1 MDLKNYIEVYN
12 NSSVTYE
19 IMKRNEDF
27 LKLII
32 DNKAYDKI
40 KKEKLPSFY
49 KFSYSIDFIRY
60 LFDTLS
66 KNEVLEYVKND
77 LKCEKT
83 ESYKLRNLVCE
94 DKYIW
99 IVETDEIY
107 DIIRNILIDPSDK
120 SQLTRAR
127 NKKYKNK

>member
-1 MDLKNYIEVYN
+1 
-12 NSSVTYE
+12 
-19 IMKRNEDF
+19 MKRNEDF